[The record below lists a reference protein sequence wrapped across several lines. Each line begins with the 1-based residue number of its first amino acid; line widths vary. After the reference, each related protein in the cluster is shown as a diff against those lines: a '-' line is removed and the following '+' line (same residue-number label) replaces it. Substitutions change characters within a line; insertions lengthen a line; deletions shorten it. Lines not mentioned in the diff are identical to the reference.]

1 MLKLSIS
8 LAATALFLAACGGGS
23 DAPSTPTEQP
33 AAVVTAPTAA
43 PETTAPAPVA
53 AKSLTDGLLTPE
65 NTLLA
70 AMKCSG
76 NFGPNAGRTVLM
88 IPAATMTVD
97 SELSWTYIPSL
108 DKLGMPWCAVDLP
121 FKHTGDLQVAA
132 EYVTYAMRKVNEV
145 TKTPMAIISFSQGG
159 ATGRWALKY
168 FPDTRAMVEDYI
180 SVAASH
186 HPLLEANLLCTIDA
200 LTCVTSFT
208 QISVGSKFMGALN
221 RDGKQTFPGIDY
233 TSVYTRTDDVA
244 IPNFDEERGVSSL
257 RGNGGGTIVNIA
269 TQDVCIT
276 NIAEHFQAITYDPVP
291 YAIAL
296 DALQHKGVVSLARVK
311 GQGLGLCTKLA
322 APGVDLLTLPIN
334 FLTKSM
340 FTFATS
346 VALMPKS
353 SVEPALRD
361 YVTY

>member
-8 LAATALFLAACGGGS
+8 LAAATLFLAACGGGS

-33 AAVVTAPTAA
+33 AAVTPVVTTPAPT
-43 PETTAPAPVA
+43 PAPVVVT
-53 AKSLTDGLLTPE
+53 KSLTDGLLTDE

-88 IPAATMTVD
+88 IPAATMTID

-145 TKTPMAIISFSQGG
+145 TKTPMAIIAFSQGG
-159 ATGRWALKY
+159 ATGRWTLKY

-186 HPLLEANLLCTIDA
+186 HPLVEANLLCTIDA
-200 LTCVTSFT
+200 LTCVTSLT
-208 QISVGSKFMGALN
+208 QIAIGSKFMGALN
-221 RDGKQTFPGIDY
+221 RDGKQTFDGIDY

-276 NIAEHFQAITYDPVP
+276 NIAEHFQAISYDPVP

-296 DALQHKGVVSLARVK
+296 DALQHKGVASLARVK

-322 APGVDLLTLPIN
+322 APGVDLVTLPIN
-334 FLTKSM
+334 FLTKTL

-346 VALMPKS
+346 LTLMPKS
-353 SVEPALRD
+353 SVEPALRE

>member
-8 LAATALFLAACGGGS
+8 LAAATLFLAACGGGS

-33 AAVVTAPTAA
+33 AAVT
-43 PETTAPAPVA
+43 PEVTAPAPAPTPAPVVT
-53 AKSLTDGLLTPE
+53 KSLTDGLLTDE

-186 HPLLEANLLCTIDA
+186 HPLLEINLLCTIDA

-208 QISVGSKFMGALN
+208 QISVGSKFMDSLN
-221 RDGKQTFPGIDY
+221 KGGETFAGIDY

-257 RGNGGGTIVNIA
+257 RTGDGTRVNIA

-276 NIAEHFQAITYDPVP
+276 NIADHFQAISYDPIP

-296 DALQHKGVVSLARVK
+296 DALQHSGVASLARLK

-322 APGVDLLTLPIN
+322 APGVDLVTLPLN
-334 FLTKSM
+334 FLTKTM

-346 VALMPKS
+346 VAFMPKAS
-353 SVEPALRD
+353 SEPAQRA

>member
-1 MLKLSIS
+1 MLKLSTS
-8 LAATALFLAACGGGS
+8 LAAAALFLAACGGGS

-33 AAVVTAPTAA
+33 AAATPVVAVDP
-43 PETTAPAPVA
+43 PPPAPVA
-53 AKSLTDGLLTPE
+53 TKSLTDGLLTPE

-88 IPAATMTVD
+88 IPAATMTID

-108 DKLGMPWCAVDLP
+108 EQIGQPWCAVDLP

-132 EYVTYAMRKVNEV
+132 EYVTYAMRKVHDV
-145 TKTPMAIISFSQGG
+145 TKTKMAIINFSQGG
-159 ATGRWALKY
+159 ATSRWSLKY
-168 FPDTRAMVEDYI
+168 FPDTRSMVEDFI

-186 HPLLEANLLCTIDA
+186 HALIEGNLLCTIDA

-208 QISVGSKFMGALN
+208 QLSVGSKFMDALN
-221 RDGKQTFPGIDY
+221 KGGETFAGIDY

-257 RGNGGGTIVNIA
+257 RTGDGTRVNIA

-296 DALQHKGVVSLARVK
+296 DALQHPGVASLARVK

-322 APGVDLLTLPIN
+322 APGVDLLTLPLN

-346 VALMPKS
+346 VALMPKAS
-353 SVEPALRD
+353 KEPALRE

>member
-1 MLKLSIS
+1 MLKHTLS
-8 LAATALFLAACGGGS
+8 LAAAMLLAACGGGN
-23 DAPSTPTEQP
+23 DAPTSAPQQP
-33 AAVVTAPTAA
+33 AAVVEATSPAPATTPAPT
-43 PETTAPAPVA
+43 PVA
-53 AKSLTDGLLTPE
+53 APKPLTDGLLTPE

-76 NFGPNAGRTVLM
+76 NFGPSAGRTVLM
-88 IPAATMTVD
+88 IPAATMTID

-108 DKLGMPWCAVDLP
+108 EQIGMPWCAVDLP
-121 FKHTGDLQVAA
+121 FKHTGDLQIAA
-132 EYVTYAMRKVNEV
+132 EYVTYAIRKVHEV
-145 TKTPMAIISFSQGG
+145 TNTPMAIISFSQGG

-168 FPDTRAMVEDYI
+168 FPDTRAMVEDFI
-180 SVAASH
+180 GVAASH
-186 HPLLEANLLCTIDA
+186 HALIEGNLLCTIDA

-208 QISVGSKFMGALN
+208 QLSVGSKFMDALN
-221 RDGKQTFPGIDY
+221 KGGETFKGIDY
-233 TSVYTRTDDVA
+233 TSIYTRTDDVA

-257 RGNGGGTIVNIA
+257 RTGDGNRVNIA
-269 TQDVCIT
+269 TQDVCLT

-296 DALQHKGVVSLARVK
+296 DALQHKGTASLARVK
-311 GQGLGLCTKLA
+311 SQGLGLCTKLA
-322 APGVDLLTLPIN
+322 APGVDLVTLPLN

-346 VALMPKS
+346 VALMPKAS
-353 SVEPALRD
+353 KEPALRE

>member
-33 AAVVTAPTAA
+33 AATAPEVMASA
-43 PETTAPAPVA
+43 PTTTTDPTPATT
-53 AKSLTDGLLTPE
+53 KSLADDLETPE

-76 NFGPNAGRTVLM
+76 NFGPSAGRAVLM
-88 IPAATMTVD
+88 IPAATMTAD

-108 DKLGMPWCAVDLP
+108 EQLNIPWCTVDLP
-121 FKHTGDLQVAA
+121 FKHTGDLQIAS
-132 EYVTYAMRKVNEV
+132 EYVTYAIRKMHETTD
-145 TKTPMAIISFSQGG
+145 TKLAVIAFSQGG
-159 ATGRWALKY
+159 ATGRWSLKY
-168 FPDTRAMVEDYI
+168 FPDTREKVEDFI
-180 SVAASH
+180 GVAASY
-186 HPLLEANLLCTIDA
+186 HPLIEGNLLCTIDA

-208 QISVGSKFMGALN
+208 QLSVGSKFMDSLN
-221 RDGKQTFPGIDY
+221 KGGETFAGIDY

-257 RGNGGGTIVNIA
+257 RTGEGTRVNIA

-276 NIAEHFQAITYDPVP
+276 NVAEHFQAISYDPIP

-296 DALQHKGVVSLARVK
+296 DALQHPGTAKLDRLK

-322 APGVDLLTLPIN
+322 APGVDLVTLPLN
-334 FLTKSM
+334 FLTKTM

-346 VALMPKS
+346 VAFIPQASKDP
-353 SVEPALRD
+353 VQKAN
-361 YVTY
+361 V

>member
-33 AAVVTAPTAA
+33 AAVVTAPTTS
-43 PETTAPAPVA
+43 PEPTAPAPVA

-97 SELSWTYIPSL
+97 SELSWTYIPSF
-108 DKLGMPWCAVDLP
+108 DQIKQPWCTVDLP
-121 FKHTGDLQVAA
+121 FKHTGDLQIAS
-132 EYVTYAMRKVNEV
+132 EYVTYAIRKVHET
-145 TKTPMAIISFSQGG
+145 TKTPMAVIAFSQGG
-159 ATGRWALKY
+159 ATGRWSLKY
-168 FPDTRAMVEDYI
+168 FKDTRPMVEDFI
-180 SVAASH
+180 GVAAAYH
-186 HPLLEANLLCTIDA
+186 GLIEGNLLCTIDA
-200 LTCVTSFT
+200 LTCITSFT
-208 QISVGSKFMGALN
+208 QLSVGSKFMDSLN
-221 RDGKQTFPGIDY
+221 KGGETFAGIDY

-257 RGNGGGTIVNIA
+257 RTGDGTRVNIA
-269 TQDVCIT
+269 TQDVCLT
-276 NIAEHFQAITYDPVP
+276 NVADHFQAISYDPIP
-291 YAIAL
+291 YAIVL
-296 DALQHKGVVSLARVK
+296 DALQHPGVASLARLK

-322 APGVDLLTLPIN
+322 APGVDLVTLPLN
-334 FLTKSM
+334 FLTKTM

-346 VALMPKS
+346 VAFMPKS
-353 SVEPALRD
+353 SVEPALRE